1 MSRIIISVYVNNQS
15 GVLNRICSLFSRR
28 GFNIDT
34 LSVGETE
41 DPNYSR
47 MTITMD
53 GDDYARLQVVYQLN
67 KVHDVKKV
75 EILELAT
82 SARRELALI
91 KVGVSSETR
100 QDIISAVNIFRCSII
115 DYTPEAVIVEV
126 TGEATKIDAFIEVMK
141 PFGIMEVARTGLAA
155 LQRGNT
161 CMLEK

>member
-53 GDDYARLQVVYQLN
+53 GDDYARLQVVNQLN

-155 LQRGNT
+155 LKRGNT
-161 CMLEK
+161 CMLDK